1 MESESRLVS
10 IVMPSFNQVS
20 YLETAL
26 RSVLEQDYPNVELIV
41 IDGGST
47 DGSFDVLKKYG
58 DRLAYW
64 QSCPD
69 EGQADAINQGLRR
82 SNGEFVAW
90 LNSDDVYLPGA
101 IREAVE
107 AMQSNPE
114 LGMVYADGYMV
125 DAELKLLDRHTYPQV
140 DLIDLLCFE
149 VILQPAVFMRRKALE
164 EIGFLNQSYD
174 LILDHELWLRI
185 ASHYPLKH
193 LSRFWCLERTHA
205 AAKTIAQADAFVAEA
220 STLIDWA
227 WQQPDIKEYMAANK
241 NRVDAGLKIF
251 SARRLIDAGQFRM
264 AFRLLIKA
272 TWIHPRSV
280 MRYWYKVVQAGFS
293 AIGLGWVFEFYRTLR
308 RRVFHRGQ
316 RFEWEP
322 PRSD

>member
-1 MESESRLVS
+1 MESESPLVS
-10 IVMPSFNQVS
+10 IIMPSFNQVS

-26 RSVLEQDYPNVELIV
+26 RSVLEQDYPHIELIV

-47 DGSFDVLKKYG
+47 DGSLEVLKKYT

-64 QSCPD
+64 QSRPD
-69 EGQADAINQGLRR
+69 KGQADAINQGLRR

-107 AMQSNPE
+107 VMQSNPE
-114 LGMVYADGYMV
+114 VGMVYADGYMV
-125 DAELKLLDRHTYPQV
+125 DTELKLLDRHTYPQV

-149 VILQPAVFMRRKALE
+149 VILQPAVFMQRKALE

-174 LILDHELWLRI
+174 LILDHELWVRI
-185 ASHYPLKH
+185 ASHYPLIH
-193 LSRFWCLERTHA
+193 FSRFWCLERTHA

-220 STLIDWA
+220 SKLIDWA
-227 WQQPDIKEYMAANK
+227 WQQPDMTEHMAANK
-241 NRVDAGLKIF
+241 NRVDAGLMIF
-251 SARRLIDAGQFRM
+251 SARRLIDAGQFRK
-264 AFRLLIKA
+264 AFRLLMRA
-272 TWIHPRSV
+272 TKTHPRSV
-280 MRYWYKVVQAGFS
+280 IRYWYKVVQAGFS
-293 AIGLGWVFEFYRTLR
+293 AIGMGWAFELYRTTR
-308 RRVFHRGQ
+308 RRVFHRGKKIV
-316 RFEWEP
+316 WEP

>member
-1 MESESRLVS
+1 
-10 IVMPSFNQVS
+10 
-20 YLETAL
+20 
-26 RSVLEQDYPNVELIV
+26 
-41 IDGGST
+41 
-47 DGSFDVLKKYG
+47 
-58 DRLAYW
+58 
-64 QSCPD
+64 
-69 EGQADAINQGLRR
+69 
-82 SNGEFVAW
+82 
-90 LNSDDVYLPGA
+90 
-101 IREAVE
+101 
-107 AMQSNPE
+107 
-114 LGMVYADGYMV
+114 
-125 DAELKLLDRHTYPQV
+125 
-140 DLIDLLCFE
+140 
-149 VILQPAVFMRRKALE
+149 VFMRRKALE

-205 AAKTIAQADAFVAEA
+205 AAKTITQADAFVAEA

-227 WQQPDIKEYMAANK
+227 WQQPDIKEHMAANK

-251 SARRLIDAGQFRM
+251 SARRLIDAGKFRK
-264 AFRLLIKA
+264 AFRLLMKA

-293 AIGLGWVFEFYRTLR
+293 AIGLGWAFEFYRTMR

-316 RFEWEP
+316 RFAWEP